1 MSAQMMIVGYLS
13 KTGRASVFAWP
24 DRTYSVVVN
33 SKLVFD
39 FDSLS
44 AADDFAVDAIGGFD
58 DAAAKLDAGRAW

>member
-1 MSAQMMIVGYLS
+1 MSAQMMVVGYLS
-13 KTGRASVFAWP
+13 KNGRASVFAWP
-24 DRTYSVVVN
+24 DRTFSVVVN

-58 DAAAKLDAGRAW
+58 NAAAKLDSQRGW